1 MELIVQKYGG
11 TSVED
16 AKKIMSVAQRI
27 ARTKS
32 QGVNVVAVVSAM
44 GQTTDELIGLAH
56 TVSSEPDPREL
67 DLLLSTGEL
76 VSSTLLTMALRTLG
90 CDAVSLSGSQAGI
103 HTDTVYGKARIHSID
118 TARVKVE
125 LQHGR
130 LVVVA
135 GFQGITDNQDVTTLG
150 RGGSDTTA
158 VALAAALGAARCEI
172 YTDVDGIYTADPRV
186 APKARKLDEIGYEEM
201 LELASYGAKMSPR
214 SIELGAFYNVPIYV
228 ASSFSDATGTLI
240 QLERDKV
247 GMENRIKVTGIALNS
262 NVAKITIRSVPD
274 RPGIA
279 AALFEPLASVGISV
293 DTIVQNTSVDR
304 TTDISFTVSR
314 NDLPQAESQVN
325 AVLDTLGAAAL
336 VTDSTLA
343 AVSIVGS
350 GMQNT
355 PGYASRMFR
364 VLADG
369 QINIDM
375 ITTSEI
381 RISCIIREDQAREA
395 VRLLHRD
402 FRLDEGTEDEE
413 ADDREAAA
421 DT

>member
-16 AKKIMSVAQRI
+16 ADKIMNVAQRI

-421 DT
+421 DR